1 MLDMLL
7 GYCLSPMLFFIGKEC
22 AKTDY
27 SMSNSALKIA
37 RMKLGRK
44 WILPIPFSPAWSD
57 S

>member
-44 WILPIPFSPAWSD
+44 WMLPIPFSPAWSD